1 MASVA
6 NRKPP
11 PEWQHHLQDE
21 TDAAFLYRR
30 LARSEPDAQKA
41 RVYRGLA
48 DLEERHVGIWKELLT
63 EHEVRV
69 PELRPSLRARLLAWV
84 GGRFGPDML
93 LSLLLREEGRE
104 VKSYLR
110 LYRDSAPG
118 SPQQTALQLA
128 RESAEHAYTLTQL
141 ADAKGE
147 PWHQTGSGGFLRN
160 VVYGF
165 NDGLTANF
173 GLVAGVIGASVE
185 SPIVLVTGIAGM
197 IADALSMGSSGYLAA
212 KSEQEVYTHE
222 IALEREEIR
231 IMPELEEEELALIYQ
246 ARGIE
251 EEKARHIARE
261 VMASPEQALAEMVRE
276 ELKIGEPHTTPAK
289 EGWITGSATALGA
302 FIPVAPF
309 LVLTG
314 WVAIGASFTLSM
326 LSHFAVGGARCYF
339 TGRGLL
345 RSGID
350 MFVIGLGVAAVGY
363 AFGDM
368 LVRWV
373 F

>member
-1 MASVA
+1 MA
-6 NRKPP
+6 
-11 PEWQHHLQDE
+11 HHLQGE
-21 TDAAFLYRR
+21 ADAAYLYRR
-30 LARSEPDAQKA
+30 LARSEPDVQKA
-41 RVYRGLA
+41 QLYKGLA
-48 DLEERHVGIWKELLT
+48 DVEERHVGIWKVLFT
-63 EHEVRV
+63 EHGV
-69 PELRPSLRARLLAWV
+69 PVPKLKPSLRALLLAWI
-84 GGRFGPDML
+84 GGRFGPDTL
-93 LSLLLREEGRE
+93 LSLLLREEGQE

-110 LYRDSAPG
+110 LRHDSAPG
-118 SPQQTALQLA
+118 SPQETALKLA
-128 RESAEHAYTLTQL
+128 RESAEHAYILTRM
-141 ADAKGE
+141 AGAKGE

-173 GLVAGVIGASVE
+173 GLVAAVIGASVD
-185 SPIVLVTGIAGM
+185 SSVVVVTGIAGV

-222 IALEREEIR
+222 IAMEKEEIR
-231 IMPELEEEELALIYQ
+231 LMPEVEEEELALIYQ
-246 ARGIE
+246 ARGFE
-251 EEKARHIARE
+251 EEKARQIASE
-261 VMASPEQALAEMVRE
+261 VMASPERVLEEMVRE
-276 ELKIGEPHTTPAK
+276 ELKIGEPHTTPLK

-314 WVAIGASFTLSM
+314 STAVLASFALSM

-350 MFVIGLGVAAVGY
+350 MFVVGLGVAAIGY
-363 AFGDM
+363 VLGDV
-368 LVRWV
+368 LVRWI
-373 F
+373 